1 MNKYTISDVMT
12 KTGISKRT
20 VHYYIARGL
29 IPPAM
34 RDGDGFFYTNEHI
47 ARIEYI
53 RWLAAKHISLQGIA
67 YQMQD
72 KTLAQLEADMR
83 ADTPVGD
90 YFNVVKE
97 QKIPAPYLRV
107 DVLPGLE
114 MHMSADVY
122 DRLKYKMDILI
133 AYIQKLSKE
142 G

>member
-1 MNKYTISDVMT
+1 MNKYSISDVMA

-20 VHYYIARGL
+20 VHYYIGRGL
-29 IPPAM
+29 IPPALH
-34 RDGDGFFYTNEHI
+34 DANGFFYTDEHI
-47 ARIEYI
+47 TKITYV
-53 RWLAAKHISLQGIA
+53 RWLAAKHVSLQGIA

-83 ADTPVGD
+83 TDTPVGD
-90 YFNVVKE
+90 HFNVVKE
-97 QKIPAPYLRV
+97 QKAPAPYLRV

-122 DRLKYKMDILI
+122 DGLKYKMDALI
-133 AYIQKLSKE
+133 TYIQKLSKE

>member
-34 RDGDGFFYTNEHI
+34 RDGDGFYYTNEHI
-47 ARIEYI
+47 TRIEYI
-53 RWLAAKHISLQGIA
+53 RWLADKHISLQGIA